1 MACQVSAPSKLEH
14 DKRSVSLDG
23 HWYQIP
29 KNMGR
34 IRELQ
39 FSGTKLW
46 VTYTPFEAYRDF
58 WGSFNWDPET
68 HGIRMTIEHANHAP
82 EPFEG
87 RGTLQFITPNQIR
100 ISGVTLDDHDPRLK
114 SFTFERFDTNK
125 EYRTSRVVT
134 TPTSRSVSMIFH
146 DHNINPV
153 IDVRPRW

>member
-1 MACQVSAPSKLEH
+1 MKRHITTTLCLLGVLRSTACQVSAPSKPEH

-82 EPFEG
+82 VPFEG
-87 RGTLQFITPNQIR
+87 RGTLQFITPNRIR

-114 SFTFERFDTNK
+114 TFTFERSD
-125 EYRTSRVVT
+125 
-134 TPTSRSVSMIFH
+134 
-146 DHNINPV
+146 
-153 IDVRPRW
+153 